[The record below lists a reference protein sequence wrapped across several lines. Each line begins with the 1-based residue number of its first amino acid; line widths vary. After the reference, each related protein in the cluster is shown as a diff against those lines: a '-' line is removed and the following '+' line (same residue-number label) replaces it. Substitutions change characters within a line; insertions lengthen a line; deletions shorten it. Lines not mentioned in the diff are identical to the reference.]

1 MSDEKKPA
9 QRASIAITSAGAGE
23 EAAVRQHGRALLV
36 HFHGAQRALKLYPLE
51 NATTQ
56 RALDD
61 LHQGALQLFA
71 AEQEVEIRV
80 MGEFL
85 FVNSLRLR
93 LELDNYAA
101 FSAVIGS
108 FREFGIGAL
117 RMEEGAERREW
128 QTLLSLFLSQAG
140 KAPAG
145 GQSKFDDLRAR
156 LEAGNVRNIH
166 LEPESEGE
174 DFSDDAEAQKQ
185 AAKRCYS
192 QGVAVT
198 KEVMTG
204 ARMGRAVSVKKMK
217 RAVQSIVDQ
226 VLTNETSVMGLTTI
240 RDYDEY
246 TFTHSVNV
254 CIFSVAIGKKLGLE
268 KKQLYDLGLAALL
281 HDIGK
286 ARVPLEI
293 LNKKGGLD
301 EEEWKVMQAHPWLGV
316 LTLFGL
322 KGYGEVPYRSVL
334 VAAEHHMKVDL
345 TGYPRVI
352 RPREQGT
359 YSRLVA
365 VADGYDA
372 ATTRRS
378 YQTVPIASDKV
389 LKEMWENPRRGYDRV
404 MVKALINLLGIYPVG
419 TCVVLDTFEVGI
431 VAGTNPDPNQMNRPL
446 LRLALDPY
454 GNLIAPPGQ
463 LVDLAEQDATG
474 QYTRTIVK
482 VTTPDR
488 YSLTVGDYFV

>member
-1 MSDEKKPA
+1 MSDEKRPA
-9 QRASIAITSAGAGE
+9 PRGSVAITSADTNESVLRAS
-23 EAAVRQHGRALLV
+23 GRALLI
-36 HFHGAQRALKLYPLE
+36 HFHGAQRALKLYPVE

-61 LHQGALQLFA
+61 LHRGALQVLA
-71 AEQEVEIRV
+71 AEQELEVRV

-101 FSAVIGS
+101 FSSVLGM

-117 RMEEGAERREW
+117 RMDEGAERREW
-128 QTLLSLFLSQAG
+128 QVLLSLMAGQAG
-140 KAPAG
+140 KTPAG

-156 LEAGNVRNIH
+156 LEAGGVTH
-166 LEPESEGE
+166 LVLEPESEGQE
-174 DFSDDAEAQKQ
+174 FADDAQAAKQ

-226 VLTNETSVMGLTTI
+226 VLSNETSVMGLTTI

-334 VAAEHHMKVDL
+334 VAAEHHMKIDL

-378 YQTVPIASDKV
+378 YQTVPIPSDKV

-419 TCVVLDTFEVGI
+419 TCVVLDTFEVAI
-431 VAGTNPDPNQMNRPL
+431 VAGANPDPTFLNRPL
-446 LRLALDPY
+446 VRLALD
-454 GNLIAPPGQ
+454 GQGGIVLPPGT
-463 LVDLAEQDATG
+463 LVDLAERDAAG
-474 QYTRTIVK
+474 QFTRTIVK

-488 YSLTVGDYFV
+488 YGLTVGDYFV